1 MSTPDVRTIDGNTA
15 AAYVSYAFSDV
26 AALYPITPSSPMGE
40 TADEMRAKG
49 VKNIFG
55 QTVRICEM
63 QSEAGAAGA
72 VHGSLVGG
80 ALTTTFTAS
89 QGLLL
94 MIPNMYKIAGELLP
108 GVFQVSAR
116 SVAGHALSIFGD
128 HSDVMATRQIG
139 WGLFAS
145 ANNQEVV
152 DLSIVAHL
160 TAIQSRVPIL
170 HFFDGFR
177 SSHEISKVEL
187 PAYDDLAKLVD
198 RQAVKEFKAR
208 GFRPEKPEMRG
219 TAQNPDVFFQ
229 AKEACNPYYD
239 KLTGIIEENMKK
251 VAELTGRQ
259 YNLFDYFGA
268 PDAEKVVVCMT
279 TGADV
284 IEETIDA
291 LNAQGEKLGLI
302 KVRVYRPWSTE
313 HFLKALP
320 ASAKKLTVLDRTKEA
335 GSLGEPLY
343 EDVLASLYESDKK
356 DFMVLGGRYGLSSK
370 EFTPA
375 MVKAVYDNMDGAAKN
390 HFTVGIED
398 DVTKLSLEV
407 KENINT
413 EPAGTIRCK
422 FWGLGSDGTVG
433 ANKNS
438 IKIIGDHTDMYAQGY
453 FSYDSKKSGG
463 ITVSHLRFGPKEIKA
478 HYLLTEA
485 DFIACHT
492 QSYVTRLDVLEG
504 VREGGNFL
512 LNCVWSPE
520 ELEEKLP
527 ASIKR
532 TIAQKKVNFYIINA
546 YNIAEEIGL
555 GHRINMVLQS
565 AFFKISEVLPFDKA
579 MGYMKDAVKKTY
591 GKKGDTIVN
600 MNYSAIDRGADEFVK
615 IDVPAAWAN
624 AQDAAGEE
632 AYPNDFVRDVLHPIA
647 LQKGDLLPV
656 SRFSEDGTFP
666 TGMTQFEKRGI
677 AVHLPSW
684 QPDNCIQCNQCSLV
698 CPHAVIRPYLM
709 TEDEAANV
717 PAGTPLLDGKGK
729 GVSDYKYKIQISPLD
744 CTGCGSCADVCPAK
758 QKALVMKPF
767 EEIVEQEETQYN
779 YLKSLPVK
787 DEVMAKS
794 TVKGSQ
800 FQQPLF
806 EFSGACAGCGETP
819 YVKLATQLFGSRMVI
834 ANATGCSSIYGGTAP
849 VSPYTVDKNGN
860 GPTWANSL
868 FEDNAEYGLGMQLGI
883 SQTRDK
889 LVQLT
894 EEAKSFGID
903 AELKSALESWL
914 AAKDNADESVALSK
928 TINSL
933 LPAAV
938 EAASGDE
945 KAVLDEML
953 EKKDY
958 FAKKSVWIVGGDG
971 WAYDIGYGGLDHV
984 IASGEDV
991 NILVMDTE
999 VYSNTGGQASKAS
1012 QTGQVAKF
1020 AATGKEQTKK
1030 DLGLMA
1036 MSYGYVYVACVSMGA
1051 NMNQVVKA
1059 FQEAEA
1065 YPGPSLL
1072 ICYSPCINHGIN
1084 MTHSINESKRAV
1096 QSGYWPLYRYN
1107 PALKSEGKN
1116 PFVLESKE
1124 ADGSFQDFLASEV
1137 RYSSLKKMYPE
1148 IAEKAF
1154 VKAEKDMIARNK
1166 YYKKLAGM
1174 DFSDFAE

>member
-1 MSTPDVRTIDGNTA
+1 MSTPDVRTIDGNNA
-15 AAYVSYAFSDV
+15 ATYVSYAFSDV
-26 AALYPITPSSPMGE
+26 AAIYPITPSSVMGE
-40 TADEMRAKG
+40 AADDMRAKG
-49 VKNIFG
+49 IKNIFG
-55 QTVRICEM
+55 QTVSICEM

-128 HSDVMATRQIG
+128 HSDVMSTRQIG
-139 WGLFAS
+139 WSMMAS

-160 TAIQSRVPIL
+160 TAIQSRVPVL

-187 PAYDDLAKLVD
+187 PAYEDLAKLVD
-198 RQAVKEFKAR
+198 WQAVKEFKAR

-229 AKEACNPYYD
+229 AKEACNSYYD
-239 KLTGIIEENMKK
+239 KLPDIIEANMAK
-251 VAELTGRQ
+251 VAKLTGRQ

-268 PDAEKVVVCMT
+268 PDAENVVICMT
-279 TGADV
+279 TGGDV

-291 LNAQGEKLGLI
+291 LNAQGAKLGLI

-320 ASAKKLTVLDRTKEA
+320 ASVKKLTVLDRTKEA

-343 EDVLASLYESDKK
+343 EDVLASLYQADKK
-356 DFMVLGGRYGLSSK
+356 DLVVLGGRYGLSSK

-390 HFTVGIED
+390 HFTVGIND
-398 DVTKLSLEV
+398 DVTNLSLDV

-413 EPAGTIRCK
+413 EPEGTIRCK

-438 IKIIGDHTDMYAQGY
+438 IKIIGDHTDMFAQGY

-463 ITVSHLRFGPKEIKA
+463 VTVSHLRFGPKEIKS

-485 DFIACHT
+485 DFIACHN

-504 VREGGNFL
+504 IKEGGNFL

-527 ASIKR
+527 ASIKK

-565 AFFKISEVLPFDKA
+565 AFFKISEVLPFANA
-579 MGYMKDAVKKTY
+579 MTYMKDAVKKTY
-591 GKKGDTIVN
+591 GKKGDVIVR
-600 MNYSAIDRGADEFVK
+600 MNNAAIDRGAEEYVN
-615 IDVPAAWAN
+615 IDVPASWAD
-624 AQDAAGEE
+624 AQDAAGDESH
-632 AYPNDFVRDVLHPIA
+632 ANDFVRDVLHPIG
-647 LQKGDLLPV
+647 LQKGDALPV

-666 TGMTQFEKRGI
+666 TGMTQYEKRGI
-677 AVHLPSW
+677 AVNLPCW
-684 QPDNCIQCNQCSLV
+684 VAENCIQCNQCSFV
-698 CPHAVIRPYLM
+698 CPHAVIRPYLL
-709 TEDEAANV
+709 TDEEAANV
-717 PAGTPLLDGKGK
+717 PEGTELLDGKGK
-729 GVSDYKYKIQISPLD
+729 GVSDYKYKIQISPQD

-767 EEIVEQEETQYN
+767 GEIVEKEETQYN
-779 YLKSLPVK
+779 YLKTLSVK
-787 DEVMAKS
+787 DEVLPKT

-849 VSPYTVDKNGN
+849 VSPYTVNKEGN

-868 FEDNAEYGLGMQLGI
+868 FEDNAEYGLGMHLGI
-883 SQTRDK
+883 SQTREK
-889 LVQLT
+889 LTMLT

-903 AELKSALESWL
+903 AELKNALESWL

-928 TINSL
+928 TIKAL
-933 LPAAV
+933 LPAAI

-945 KAVLDEML
+945 KSVLAEIQ
-953 EKKDY
+953 EKQDY

-984 IASGEDV
+984 IASGADV
-991 NILVMDTE
+991 NVLVLDTE

-1020 AATGKEQTKK
+1020 AATGKEQSKK

-1036 MSYGYVYVACVSMGA
+1036 MSYGYVYVASVSMGA

-1065 YPGPSLL
+1065 YPGPSVL

-1084 MTHSINESKRAV
+1084 MTHSIKESKLAV

-1107 PALKSEGKN
+1107 PTFKNEGKN

-1124 ADGSFQDFLASEV
+1124 PDGSFQQFLASEV
-1137 RYSSLKKMYPE
+1137 RYSSLKKMFPE

-1154 VKAEKDMIARNK
+1154 VKAEKDMKVRNK
-1166 YYKKLAGM
+1166 YYKKLAEM

>member
-49 VKNIFG
+49 MKNIFG

-94 MIPNMYKIAGELLP
+94 MIPNMYKISGELLP

-116 SVAGHALSIFGD
+116 SIAGHALSIFGD

-139 WGLFAS
+139 WGMLAS
-145 ANNQEVV
+145 ANNQEIV
-152 DLSIVAHL
+152 DLSIVSHL

-187 PAYDDLAKLVD
+187 PAYEELAKIVD
-198 RQAVKEFKAR
+198 WQAIKAFKAR

-229 AKEACNPYYD
+229 AKEACNSYYD
-239 KLTGIIEENMKK
+239 KLPAIIEENMKK
-251 VAELTGRQ
+251 VTALTGRQ
-259 YNLFDYFGA
+259 YNLFDYFGD
-268 PDAEKVVVCMT
+268 PDATNVIVCMT

-302 KVRVYRPWSTE
+302 KVRVYRPWSSE

-320 ASAKKLTVLDRTKEA
+320 ANVTKITVLDRTKEA

-343 EDVLASLYESDKK
+343 EDVLASLYESGKK
-356 DFMVLGGRYGLSSK
+356 DFTVLGGRYGLSSK

-375 MVKAVYDNMDGAAKN
+375 MVKAVYNNMDGAAKN
-390 HFTVGIED
+390 HFTVGITD

-413 EPAGTIRCK
+413 EPEGTIRCK

-463 ITVSHLRFGPKEIKA
+463 ITVSHLRFGPKEIKS

-504 VREGGNFL
+504 IREGGNFL

-527 ASIKR
+527 ASVKH
-532 TIAQKKVNFYIINA
+532 TIARKKVNFYIINA

-565 AFFKISEVLPFDKA
+565 AFFKISGVLPFDKA
-579 MGYMKDAVKKTY
+579 MDYMKDAVKKTY
-591 GKKGDTIVN
+591 GKKGDVIVK
-600 MNYSAIDRGADEFVK
+600 MNNAAIDRGAEEYRK
-615 IDVPAAWAN
+615 IDVPAAWEN
-624 AQDAAGEE
+624 IEDTAGEE

-656 SRFSEDGTFP
+656 SRFTEDGTFP

-677 AVHLPSW
+677 AVNLPCWISE
-684 QPDNCIQCNQCSLV
+684 NCIQCNQCSLV
-698 CPHAVIRPYLM
+698 CPHAVIRPYLL
-709 TEDEAANV
+709 TDEEAAQV
-717 PAGTPLLDGKGK
+717 PEGTPLLNGKGK
-729 GVSDYKYKIQISPLD
+729 GVSSYKYKIQISPLD

-767 EEIVEQEETQYN
+767 EEIAPQEETQYN
-779 YLKSLPVK
+779 YLKTVPVK
-787 DEVMAKS
+787 DNVMDKGS
-794 TVKGSQ
+794 IKGSQ

-819 YVKLATQLFGSRMVI
+819 YVKLVTQLFGSRMVI

-849 VSPYTVDKNGN
+849 VSPYTVDKDGN

-883 SQTRDK
+883 SQTREK
-889 LVQLT
+889 LALLA
-894 EEAKSFGID
+894 EEAKSFGIA
-903 AELKSALESWL
+903 AELKNALESWL
-914 AAKDNADESVALSK
+914 VAKDNADESVALSK
-928 TINSL
+928 TIRSL
-933 LPAAV
+933 LPDAV
-938 EAASGDE
+938 KGSSDGE
-945 KAVLDEML
+945 KAVLTEML
-953 EKKDY
+953 EKQDY
-958 FAKKSVWIVGGDG
+958 FAKKSIWIVGGDG

-1020 AATGKEQTKK
+1020 AATGKEQSKK

-1036 MSYGYVYVACVSMGA
+1036 MSYGYVYVACVSLGA

-1059 FQEAEA
+1059 FREAEA

-1084 MTHSINESKRAV
+1084 MTHSINEAKRAV

-1107 PALKSEGKN
+1107 PALKNQGKN

-1124 ADGSFQDFLASEV
+1124 PDGSFQQFLASEV
-1137 RYSSLKKMYPE
+1137 RYSSLKKMFPD

-1154 VKAEKDMIARNK
+1154 VKAEKDMITRNK
-1166 YYKKLAGM
+1166 YYRKLADI